1 MLTSSTGCILPMIY
15 RFPSNE
21 MLEYNDHYRIEGGYN
36 DPTQWIIQTKIAPV
50 ECRIQSDNVA
60 SIYSNYFYDQVR
72 ERKKNNSEVFV
83 FTYCFFCFS
92 IIIIYMQL
100 IKNLIP

>member
-21 MLEYNDHYRIEGGYN
+21 MLEYNDHYRIEGGYD

-72 ERKKNNSEVFV
+72 EREKKTTVKFLFSHIVFL
-83 FTYCFFCFS
+83 F
-92 IIIIYMQL
+92 
-100 IKNLIP
+100 